1 MPETAEVVIVGAGV
15 HGASLAFH
23 LAERGVRVTV
33 VERSSP
39 GAGATGRSSGFVR
52 MHYDL
57 VAEAALAWASLPYFR
72 DWASRVGVGDPGFVQ
87 TGFIQ
92 LVRPAFGDALRGN
105 VENQLALG
113 IETQVMTAV
122 EVRRIAPG
130 LVIADDEIAA
140 YEPGSGYADP
150 TATAAGFLAAARE
163 RGVRYIGGTTVTGIR
178 VDGERVAGVETTHG
192 SISTP
197 IVVDAAGAW
206 AGRIAALVGLDL
218 PIRTWRHDTAYLGL
232 AAAMTPTFPIVIDDP
247 NSAYFRPE
255 GSALMLIGLEDENEI
270 GGPPDRPTDDA
281 APTFR
286 DRVVDRIVRRV
297 PAMEEGTFHSAHS
310 GQDGITPDQR
320 PVLGFAGPDGFVL
333 DCGHSGTGFK
343 TAPAVG
349 SALAE
354 LIVDGAARS
363 IDISPFDHAR
373 FATGRFLIGEHPYEA
388 LWR

>member
-23 LAERGVRVTV
+23 LAERGVRATV

-113 IETQVMTAV
+113 IETRVMTAA

-163 RGVRYIGGTTVTGIR
+163 RGARYIGGTTVTGIR

-192 SISTP
+192 SISAP
-197 IVVDAAGAW
+197 VVVDAAGAW

-373 FATGRFLIGEHPYEA
+373 FATGRFLVGEHPYEA

>member
-23 LAERGVRVTV
+23 LAERGVRATV

-113 IETQVMTAV
+113 IETRVMTAA

-163 RGVRYIGGTTVTGIR
+163 RGARYIGGTTVTGIR

-192 SISTP
+192 SISAP
-197 IVVDAAGAW
+197 VVVDAAGAW

-320 PVLGFAGPDGFVL
+320 PVLGIAGPDGFVL

-373 FATGRFLIGEHPYEA
+373 FATGRFLVGVHPYEA

>member
-23 LAERGVRVTV
+23 LAERGVRATV

-113 IETQVMTAV
+113 IETRVMTAA

-163 RGVRYIGGTTVTGIR
+163 RGARYIGGTTVTGIR

-192 SISTP
+192 SISAP
-197 IVVDAAGAW
+197 VVVDAAGAW

-349 SALAE
+349 LAMSE
-354 LIVDGAARS
+354 LILDGAARS
-363 IDISPFDHAR
+363 VDISPFRLER
-373 FATGRFLIGEHPYEA
+373 FAAGELLRGEHGGSPI
-388 LWR
+388 WR